1 MKPTDK
7 ERREAAA
14 RLRESRSFVD
24 GLGRCGMTQN
34 ALDTFERILEC
45 VGYETGN
52 VFDFLADLVEPAP
65 ATGSTS
71 DGYHTFDELYHHRAM
86 LFSVVAKAFPD
97 RAWKS
102 LKHADGTMYDGMFIV
117 GIETPGGQATYHYDV
132 DPYWGIFDC
141 EELDAAP
148 EWDGHTPEQ
157 AIERIAALADLIEV
171 VSERTCRV
179 LTEKRTVS
187 QTQEMHIKSCSAC
200 GYMFGAE
207 NHCQLLPGLDEEFV
221 LDDVQIPS
229 FCPNCGAKVIEE
241 ES

>member
-1 MKPTDK
+1 MKPTDE
-7 ERREAAA
+7 ERRKVAR

-24 GLGRCGMTQN
+24 GLGKCGMTKN
-34 ALDTFERILEC
+34 ALDTFERVLEC

-52 VFDFLADLVEPAP
+52 VFEFLADLIESAP

-102 LKHADGTMYDGMFIV
+102 LKHVDGTMYDGMFIV
-117 GIETPGGQATYHYDV
+117 GVRTPGGQATYHYDV
-132 DPYWGIFDC
+132 DPYWSIFDC

-148 EWDGHTPEQ
+148 EWDGHTPDQ
-157 AIERIAALADLIEV
+157 AIERIAALADLIEPAH
-171 VSERTCRV
+171 ERTCVPIVAKVEAVDWEDCYVVECNRCRHSFGGFFDD
-179 LTEKRTVS
+179 LEK
-187 QTQEMHIKSCSAC
+187 
-200 GYMFGAE
+200 AE
-207 NHCQLLPGLDEEFV
+207 RFARSLPVYYQRYCAG
-221 LDDVQIPS
+221 
-229 FCPNCGAKVIEE
+229 CGAKVIEE

>member
-7 ERREAAA
+7 ERREVAA

-52 VFDFLADLVEPAP
+52 VLDFLADLVEPAP

-117 GIETPGGQATYHYDV
+117 GIRTPGGQATYHYDV
-132 DPYWGIFDC
+132 DPYWSIFDC

-171 VSERTCRV
+171 APERTCMPIMPPYEPGV
-179 LTEKRTVS
+179 EEIPV
-187 QTQEMHIKSCSAC
+187 CSEC
-200 GYMFGAE
+200 GRQMFLEDGDAY
-207 NHCQLLPGLDEEFV
+207 
-221 LDDVQIPS
+221 
-229 FCPNCGAKVIEE
+229 CPRCGAKVIEE